1 MNAWLSRFVRGHR
14 PDRNPLRRASDLAET
29 AMLVGLVIAFA
40 VAAPFTARESS
51 AWAHAREHRAQLEQE
66 ASRQQVTAL
75 LLKAAPGGGGWG
87 GPLDP
92 RAPARWTAPDGR
104 VVTGEVPVTW
114 GAMAGATVRVWVTR
128 DGQFTGQPLTDSQV
142 AGDAVL
148 AGILGVIA
156 LGLLLTVTGALVRH
170 VLNKRRL
177 AAWDADW
184 RATGPRWTART

>member
-1 MNAWLSRFVRGHR
+1 
-14 PDRNPLRRASDLAET
+14 
-29 AMLVGLVIAFA
+29 MLVGLVIAFA
-40 VAAPFTARESS
+40 VAAPFTARASS
-51 AWAHAREHRAQLEQE
+51 AWAHAREYRAQLAQE
-66 ASRQQVTAL
+66 SSRQQVTAL

-92 RAPARWTAPDGR
+92 LAPARWTAPDGR
-104 VVTGEVPVTW
+104 VVTGEVPVAW
-114 GAMAGATVRVWVTR
+114 GAVAGATVRVWVTR

-142 AGDAVL
+142 AGEAAF

-156 LGLLLTVTGALVRH
+156 LGLLLTVTGALACH
-170 VLNKRRL
+170 VLNKRRM

>member
-51 AWAHAREHRAQLEQE
+51 AWAHAREHRAQLVQE
-66 ASRQQVTAL
+66 ASRQPVTAMVL
-75 LLKAAPGGGGWG
+75 EAAPGGGGWS
-87 GPLDP
+87 GPLEP
-92 RAPARWTAPDGR
+92 QAPARWTAPDGR
-104 VVTGEVPVTW
+104 VVTGEVPVTL
-114 GAMAGATVRVWVTR
+114 GTMAGTTVRVWVTR
-128 DGQFTGQPLTDSQV
+128 DGQLACQPLTDSQV
-142 AGDAVL
+142 ADEATL

-156 LGLLLTVTGALVRH
+156 LGLLLALTGALVRH
-170 VLNKRRL
+170 VLDKRRM

>member
-1 MNAWLSRFVRGHR
+1 MNAWLSRFVRGYR

-51 AWAHAREHRAQLEQE
+51 AWAYAREHRAQLEQE

-75 LLKAAPGGGGWG
+75 VLNTAPGGGGWS

-92 RAPARWTAPDGR
+92 QVTARWTAPDGR
-104 VVTGEVPVTW
+104 VVTGEVPVTL
-114 GAMAGATVRVWVTR
+114 GTAAGTTVRVWVTR
-128 DGQFTGQPLTDSQV
+128 DGQLASEALTDSQV
-142 AGDAVL
+142 AGEAAL
-148 AGILGVIA
+148 AGILGVMA
-156 LGLLLTVTGALVRH
+156 LGLLLTVAGALVRH
-170 VLNKRRL
+170 VLDKRRM